1 MRRERSRF
9 VGPVSFLPGPTL
21 PGRGNFTAIIGCG
34 SEHRQTTQTVAL
46 PNIDQ
51 DEVVA
56 KILGLPKRRSENMTR
71 ISLDATL
78 VVSQTTEPLQGAA
91 NTNSLY
97 VLIASL
103 VLAFIAMIILLRVR
117 W

>member
-1 MRRERSRF
+1 
-9 VGPVSFLPGPTL
+9 
-21 PGRGNFTAIIGCG
+21 
-34 SEHRQTTQTVAL
+34 
-46 PNIDQ
+46 
-51 DEVVA
+51 
-56 KILGLPKRRSENMTR
+56 MTR